1 MFDFELPKEVTRIW
15 DLYVPYVK
23 STDQL
28 DVYLNTGIDEP
39 SYYSEICYILS
50 TLTED
55 ETVYFHINTPG
66 GILDSA
72 FQLVDAI
79 KGCRATTIAKL
90 TGTVASAGTIIALS
104 CDKLIVA
111 EHTSFMIHNYSAHS
125 ISGKGNELKARQEHI
140 DKSTNDAFKE
150 FYSGFLTDK
159 EVKEVIN
166 GKDIWLTADEVRIRW
181 QHKLDNTTVPRI
193 TDLPLK
199 SRGRPRKSS

>member
-23 STDQL
+23 STNQL
-28 DVYLNTGIDEP
+28 DVYINTSIDEP
-39 SYYSEICYILS
+39 SCYSEICYILS

-79 KGCRATTIAKL
+79 KRCRATTVAKL

-111 EHTSFMIHNYSAHS
+111 EHTSFMIHNYSSSFEYA
-125 ISGKGNELKARQEHI
+125 KGNELKARQEHI
-140 DKSTNDAFKE
+140 DKSTNQAFKE

-166 GKDIWLTADEVRIRW
+166 GKDIWLTADEVRMRW
-181 QHKLDNTTVPRI
+181 QCKLDNATVPRV
-193 TDLPLK
+193 TDLPPKSK
-199 SRGRPRKSS
+199 SRSRKSS

>member
-111 EHTSFMIHNYSAHS
+111 EHTSFMIHNYSAGAY
-125 ISGKGNELKARQEHI
+125 GKGNELKARQEHI

-166 GKDIWLTADEVRIRW
+166 GKDIWLTADEVRMRW
-181 QHKLDNTTVPRI
+181 QRKLDNATVSRI

>member
-1 MFDFELPKEVTRIW
+1 MLDFELPKEVTRIW

-39 SYYSEICYILS
+39 SCYSEVCYILS

-66 GILDSA
+66 GVLDSA

-111 EHTSFMIHNYSAHS
+111 EHTSFMIHNYSAHG
-125 ISGKGNELKARQEHI
+125 ISGKAQELKARQEHI
-140 DKSTNDAFKE
+140 D
-150 FYSGFLTDK
+150 
-159 EVKEVIN
+159 
-166 GKDIWLTADEVRIRW
+166 
-181 QHKLDNTTVPRI
+181 
-193 TDLPLK
+193 
-199 SRGRPRKSS
+199 

>member
-23 STDQL
+23 STNQL
-28 DVYLNTGIDEP
+28 DVYINTNIDEP
-39 SYYSEICYILS
+39 SCYSEICYILS

-111 EHTSFMIHNYSAHS
+111 EHTSFMIHNYSAGAY
-125 ISGKGNELKARQEHI
+125 GKGNELKARQEHI

-166 GKDIWLTADEVRIRW
+166 GKDIWLTADEVRMRW
-181 QHKLDNTTVPRI
+181 QRKLDNTTVPRV
-193 TDLPLK
+193 TDLPPKSK
-199 SRGRPRKSS
+199 SRSRKSS

>member
-23 STDQL
+23 STNQL
-28 DVYLNTGIDEP
+28 DVYINTNIDEP
-39 SYYSEICYILS
+39 SCYSEICYILS

-55 ETVYFHINTPG
+55 ETVNFHINTPG

-79 KGCRATTIAKL
+79 KGCRATTVAKL

-104 CDKLIVA
+104 CDKLIIA
-111 EHTSFMIHNYSAHS
+111 EHTSFMIHNYSAGAY
-125 ISGKGNELKARQEHI
+125 GKGNELKARQEHI
-140 DKSTNDAFKE
+140 DKSTNHAFKE

-159 EVKEVIN
+159 EVEEVIN
-166 GKDIWLTADEVRIRW
+166 GKDIWLTADEVRMRW
-181 QHKLDNTTVPRI
+181 QCKLDNATVPRV
-193 TDLPLK
+193 TDLPPKLK
-199 SRGRPRKSS
+199 SRSRKSS

>member
-28 DVYLNTGIDEP
+28 DVYINTSIDEP

-50 TLTED
+50 TLTKE
-55 ETVYFHINTPG
+55 ETVNFHINTPG

-79 KGCRATTIAKL
+79 KGCRATTVAKL

-111 EHTSFMIHNYSAHS
+111 EHTSFMIHNYSTNAY
-125 ISGKGNELKARQEHI
+125 GKGNELKARQEHI

-166 GKDIWLTADEVRIRW
+166 GKDIWLTADEVRMRW
-181 QHKLDNTTVPRI
+181 QRKLDNATVPRI

>member
-15 DLYVPYVK
+15 DLVVPYVK
-23 STDQL
+23 STNQL
-28 DVYLNTGIDEP
+28 DVYINTNIDEP
-39 SYYSEICYILS
+39 SCYSEICYILS
-50 TLTED
+50 TLTEE
-55 ETVYFHINTPG
+55 ETVNFHINTPG

-79 KGCRATTIAKL
+79 KGCRATTVAKL

-111 EHTSFMIHNYSAHS
+111 EHTSFMIHNYSS
-125 ISGKGNELKARQEHI
+125 SSGYAKGHELKARQEHI

-166 GKDIWLTADEVRIRW
+166 GKDMWLTADEVRMRW
-181 QHKLDNTTVPRI
+181 QCKLDNATVPRV
-193 TDLPLK
+193 TDLPPKSK
-199 SRGRPRKSS
+199 SRSRKSS

>member
-66 GILDSA
+66 GVLDSA

-79 KGCRATTIAKL
+79 KGCRATTIARL

-111 EHTSFMIHNYSAHS
+111 EHTSFMIHNYSAGAY
-125 ISGKGNELKARQEHI
+125 GKGNELKARQEHI

-150 FYSGFLTDK
+150 FYSGFLADK
-159 EVKEVIN
+159 EIKEIIN
-166 GKDIWLTADEVRIRW
+166 GKDIWLTADEVRMRW
-181 QHKLDNTTVPRI
+181 QRKLDNATVSRI
-193 TDLPLK
+193 TDLPPK

>member
-111 EHTSFMIHNYSAHS
+111 EHTSFMIHNYSAGAY
-125 ISGKGNELKARQEHI
+125 GKGNELKARQEHI

-166 GKDIWLTADEVRIRW
+166 GKDIWLTADEVRMRW
-181 QHKLDNTTVPRI
+181 QRKLDNATVPRI

>member
-79 KGCRATTIAKL
+79 KGCRATTVAKL

-111 EHTSFMIHNYSAHS
+111 EHTSFMIHNYSS
-125 ISGKGNELKARQEHI
+125 SGGLAKGHELKARQEHI

-150 FYSGFLTDK
+150 FYSGFLADK
-159 EVKEVIN
+159 EIKEVIN
-166 GKDIWLTADEVRIRW
+166 GKDIWLTADEVRMRW
-181 QHKLDNTTVPRI
+181 QRKLDNATVPRI
-193 TDLPLK
+193 TDLPPK
-199 SRGRPRKSS
+199 

>member
-111 EHTSFMIHNYSAHS
+111 EHTSFMIHNYSAGAY
-125 ISGKGNELKARQEHI
+125 GKGNELKARQEHI
-140 DKSTNDAFKE
+140 DKSTNYAFKE

-166 GKDIWLTADEVRIRW
+166 GKDIWLTADEVRMRW
-181 QHKLDNTTVPRI
+181 QRKLDNATVSRI
-193 TDLPLK
+193 TDLPPK
-199 SRGRPRKSS
+199 SRGRPRKSV

>member
-79 KGCRATTIAKL
+79 KGCRATTVAKL

-111 EHTSFMIHNYSAHS
+111 EHTSFMIHNYSAGAY
-125 ISGKGNELKARQEHI
+125 GKGNELKARQEHI

-166 GKDIWLTADEVRIRW
+166 GKDIWLTADEVRMRW
-181 QHKLDNTTVPRI
+181 QRKLDNATVPRI
-193 TDLPLK
+193 TDLPPKSK
-199 SRGRPRKSS
+199 SRSRKSS

>member
-23 STDQL
+23 STNQL

-66 GILDSA
+66 GVLDSA
-72 FQLVDAI
+72 FQLVDTI

-111 EHTSFMIHNYSAHS
+111 EHTSFMIHNYSAGAY
-125 ISGKGNELKARQEHI
+125 GKGNELKARQEHI

-166 GKDIWLTADEVRIRW
+166 GKDIWLTADEVRMRW
-181 QHKLDNTTVPRI
+181 QRKLDNATVPRI